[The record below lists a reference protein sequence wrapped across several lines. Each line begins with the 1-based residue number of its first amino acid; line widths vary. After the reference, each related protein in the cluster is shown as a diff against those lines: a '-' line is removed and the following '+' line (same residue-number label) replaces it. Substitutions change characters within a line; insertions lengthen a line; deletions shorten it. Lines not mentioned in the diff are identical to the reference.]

1 VLCKKYAYEATTFL
15 TRTTFISQTR
25 ILTETLLSLTSKM
38 LNVRFKRIFDLFAAI
53 TILFFSSPFLL
64 LGMMAVRVR
73 MGSPVF
79 FSQTRP
85 GLNQQPFS
93 MLKLRTMLSTVDSKG
108 NPLSDAK
115 RLTGLGKFLRSSSI
129 DELPALWNVIRGE
142 MSLVGPR
149 PLLMEYLPLYNEQQL
164 RRHEVRPG
172 ITGWAQV
179 NGRNAI
185 SWEKKFELDVWYVD
199 HASLTLDFKILLMTI
214 WKVIK
219 RGDINEVGQATQS
232 KFRGTSP

>member
-1 VLCKKYAYEATTFL
+1 MPL
-15 TRTTFISQTR
+15 
-25 ILTETLLSLTSKM
+25 
-38 LNVRFKRIFDLFAAI
+38 KRIFDLCAAVI
-53 TILFFSSPFLL
+53 ILVFSSPFLL
-64 LGMMAVRVR
+64 LGMLAVRIR
-73 MGSPVF
+73 MGSPIF
-79 FSQTRP
+79 FCQTRP

-93 MLKLRTMLSTVDSKG
+93 MFKLRTMLTTVDSKG
-108 NPLSDAK
+108 NPLSDAE

-164 RRHEVRPG
+164 RRHAVRPG

-185 SWEKKFELDVWYVD
+185 SWENKFELDVWYLD
-199 HASLTLDFKILLMTI
+199 TASLTLHLKILLMTI
-214 WKVIK
+214 WKVL
-219 RGDINEVGQATQS
+219 RRNDINEAGQATQT
-232 KFRGTSP
+232 KFEGNSS

>member
-1 VLCKKYAYEATTFL
+1 
-15 TRTTFISQTR
+15 
-25 ILTETLLSLTSKM
+25 M
-38 LNVRFKRIFDLFAAI
+38 L
-53 TILFFSSPFLL
+53 
-64 LGMMAVRVR
+64 AVRIR
-73 MGSPVF
+73 MGSPIF
-79 FSQTRP
+79 FCQTRP

-93 MLKLRTMLSTVDSKG
+93 MFKLRTMLTTVDSKG
-108 NPLSDAK
+108 NPLSDAE

-164 RRHEVRPG
+164 RRHAVRPG

-199 HASLTLDFKILLMTI
+199 NASLILDLKILLMTI
-214 WKVIK
+214 WKVL
-219 RGDINEVGQATQS
+219 RRNDINEAGQATQT
-232 KFRGTSP
+232 KFEGNSS

>member
-1 VLCKKYAYEATTFL
+1 MQL
-15 TRTTFISQTR
+15 
-25 ILTETLLSLTSKM
+25 
-38 LNVRFKRIFDLFAAI
+38 KRIFDLCAAVI
-53 TILFFSSPFLL
+53 ILVFSSPFLL
-64 LGMMAVRVR
+64 LGMLAVRIR
-73 MGSPVF
+73 MGSPIF
-79 FSQTRP
+79 FCQIRP

-93 MLKLRTMLSTVDSKG
+93 MFKLRTMLTTVDSKG
-108 NPLSDAK
+108 NPLSDAE

-164 RRHEVRPG
+164 RRHAVRPG

-199 HASLTLDFKILLMTI
+199 NASLTLDLKILLMTI
-214 WKVIK
+214 WKVL
-219 RGDINEVGQATQS
+219 RRNGINEAGQATQT
-232 KFRGTSP
+232 KFEGNSS

>member
-1 VLCKKYAYEATTFL
+1 MQL
-15 TRTTFISQTR
+15 
-25 ILTETLLSLTSKM
+25 
-38 LNVRFKRIFDLFAAI
+38 KRIFDLCAAVI
-53 TILFFSSPFLL
+53 ILVFSSPFLL
-64 LGMMAVRVR
+64 LGMLAVRIR
-73 MGSPVF
+73 MGSPIF
-79 FSQTRP
+79 FCQTRP
-85 GLNQQPFS
+85 GLDQQPFS
-93 MLKLRTMLSTVDSKG
+93 MFKLRTMLTTVDSKG
-108 NPLSDAK
+108 NPLSDAE

-164 RRHEVRPG
+164 RRHAVRPG

-199 HASLTLDFKILLMTI
+199 NTSLFLDLKIIIMTV
-214 WKVIK
+214 WKVVRRSDISSSTHATKEKFLGSQISYVRSDLTNDDQLEIK
-219 RGDINEVGQATQS
+219 RQ
-232 KFRGTSP
+232 

>member
-1 VLCKKYAYEATTFL
+1 MQVK
-15 TRTTFISQTR
+15 R
-25 ILTETLLSLTSKM
+25 IL
-38 LNVRFKRIFDLFAAI
+38 DLFAAI
-53 TILFFSSPFLL
+53 TILIFLSPLLL
-64 LGMMAVRVR
+64 LGMVAVKVR
-73 MGSPVF
+73 MGSPIF
-79 FSQTRP
+79 FCQTRP

-93 MLKLRTMLSTVDSKG
+93 MFKLRTMLTTVDSKG
-108 NPLSDAK
+108 NPLSDAE

-149 PLLMEYLPLYNEQQL
+149 PLLMEYLPLYDETQL

-185 SWEKKFELDVWYVD
+185 SWGKKFELDVWYVD
-199 HASLTLDFKILLMTI
+199 NASLTLDFKILLMTI
-214 WKVIK
+214 WKVLRK
-219 RGDINEVGQATQS
+219 NDINEAGQATQT
-232 KFRGTSP
+232 KFEGNSS

>member
-1 VLCKKYAYEATTFL
+1 M
-15 TRTTFISQTR
+15 Q
-25 ILTETLLSLTSKM
+25 
-38 LNVRFKRIFDLFAAI
+38 FKRAFDLCAAI
-53 TILFFSSPFLL
+53 TILVFSSPVLL
-64 LGMMAVRVR
+64 LGMLAVKIR
-73 MGSPVF
+73 MGSPIF
-79 FSQTRP
+79 FCQTRP

-93 MLKLRTMLSTVDSKG
+93 MFKLRTMLTTVDSKG
-108 NPLSDAK
+108 NPLSDAE

-164 RRHEVRPG
+164 RRHDVRPG

-199 HASLTLDFKILLMTI
+199 HASLTLDLKILLLTI
-214 WKVIK
+214 WKVL
-219 RGDINEVGQATQS
+219 RRNDINEAGQATQT
-232 KFRGTSP
+232 KFEGSSL

>member
-1 VLCKKYAYEATTFL
+1 M
-15 TRTTFISQTR
+15 Q
-25 ILTETLLSLTSKM
+25 
-38 LNVRFKRIFDLFAAI
+38 FKRAFDLCAAI
-53 TILFFSSPFLL
+53 TILVFSSPVLL
-64 LGMMAVRVR
+64 LGMLAVRIR
-73 MGSPVF
+73 MGSPIF
-79 FSQTRP
+79 FCQTRP

-93 MLKLRTMLSTVDSKG
+93 MFKLRTMLTTVDSKG
-108 NPLSDAK
+108 NPLSDAE
-115 RLTGLGKFLRSSSI
+115 RLTGLGRFLRSSSI

-164 RRHEVRPG
+164 KRHDVRPG

-199 HASLTLDFKILLMTI
+199 HASLTLDLKILLLTI
-214 WKVIK
+214 WKVL
-219 RGDINEVGQATQS
+219 RRNDINETGQATQT
-232 KFRGTSP
+232 KFEGSSP

>member
-1 VLCKKYAYEATTFL
+1 M
-15 TRTTFISQTR
+15 Q
-25 ILTETLLSLTSKM
+25 
-38 LNVRFKRIFDLFAAI
+38 FKRAFDLCAAI
-53 TILFFSSPFLL
+53 TILVFSSPVLL
-64 LGMMAVRVR
+64 LGMLAVRIR
-73 MGSPVF
+73 MGSPIF
-79 FSQTRP
+79 FCQTRP

-93 MLKLRTMLSTVDSKG
+93 MFKLRTMLTTVDSKG
-108 NPLSDAK
+108 NPLSDAE

-164 RRHEVRPG
+164 KRHDVRPG

-199 HASLTLDFKILLMTI
+199 HASLTLDLKILLLTI
-214 WKVIK
+214 WKVL
-219 RGDINEVGQATQS
+219 RRNDINETGQATQT
-232 KFRGTSP
+232 KFEGSSP

>member
-1 VLCKKYAYEATTFL
+1 M
-15 TRTTFISQTR
+15 Q
-25 ILTETLLSLTSKM
+25 
-38 LNVRFKRIFDLFAAI
+38 FKRAFDLCAAI
-53 TILFFSSPFLL
+53 TILFFSSPVLL
-64 LGMMAVRVR
+64 LGMLAVKIR
-73 MGSPVF
+73 MGSPIF
-79 FSQTRP
+79 FCQTRP

-93 MLKLRTMLSTVDSKG
+93 MFKLRTMLTTVDSKG
-108 NPLSDAK
+108 NPLSDEE

-164 RRHEVRPG
+164 RRHDVRPG

-199 HASLTLDFKILLMTI
+199 HASLTLDLKILLLTI
-214 WKVIK
+214 WKVL
-219 RGDINEVGQATQS
+219 RRNDINETGQATQT
-232 KFRGTSP
+232 KFEGSSP

>member
-1 VLCKKYAYEATTFL
+1 
-15 TRTTFISQTR
+15 
-25 ILTETLLSLTSKM
+25 
-38 LNVRFKRIFDLFAAI
+38 
-53 TILFFSSPFLL
+53 
-64 LGMMAVRVR
+64 

-93 MLKLRTMLSTVDSKG
+93 MLKLRTMLTTVDSKG

>member
-1 VLCKKYAYEATTFL
+1 ML
-15 TRTTFISQTR
+15 T
-25 ILTETLLSLTSKM
+25 
-38 LNVRFKRIFDLFAAI
+38 
-53 TILFFSSPFLL
+53 
-64 LGMMAVRVR
+64 
-73 MGSPVF
+73 
-79 FSQTRP
+79 
-85 GLNQQPFS
+85 
-93 MLKLRTMLSTVDSKG
+93 TVDSKG
-108 NPLSDAK
+108 NPLSDAE

-164 RRHEVRPG
+164 RRHAVRPG

-199 HASLTLDFKILLMTI
+199 NTSLFLDLKIIIMTV
-214 WKVIK
+214 WKVVRRSDISSSTHATKEKFLGSQISYVRSDLTNDDQLEIK
-219 RGDINEVGQATQS
+219 RQ
-232 KFRGTSP
+232 

>member
-1 VLCKKYAYEATTFL
+1 M
-15 TRTTFISQTR
+15 Q
-25 ILTETLLSLTSKM
+25 
-38 LNVRFKRIFDLFAAI
+38 FKRAFDLCAAL
-53 TILFFSSPFLL
+53 TILVLSSPVLL
-64 LGMMAVRVR
+64 LGILAVRIR
-73 MGSPVF
+73 MGSPIF
-79 FSQTRP
+79 FCQTRP

-93 MLKLRTMLSTVDSKG
+93 MFKLRTMLTTVDSKG
-108 NPLSDAK
+108 NPLSDAE

-164 RRHEVRPG
+164 RRHDVRPG

-199 HASLTLDFKILLMTI
+199 HASLTLDLKILSLTI
-214 WKVIK
+214 WKVL
-219 RGDINEVGQATQS
+219 RRNDINEAGQATQT
-232 KFRGTSP
+232 KFEGSSP

>member
-1 VLCKKYAYEATTFL
+1 
-15 TRTTFISQTR
+15 
-25 ILTETLLSLTSKM
+25 
-38 LNVRFKRIFDLFAAI
+38 
-53 TILFFSSPFLL
+53 
-64 LGMMAVRVR
+64 
-73 MGSPVF
+73 MGSPIF
-79 FSQTRP
+79 FCQTRP
-85 GLNQQPFS
+85 GRNQQPFS
-93 MLKLRTMLSTVDSKG
+93 MFKLRTMLTTVDSKG
-108 NPLSDAK
+108 NPLSDAE

-164 RRHEVRPG
+164 KRHDVRPG

-199 HASLTLDFKILLMTI
+199 HASLTLDLKILLLTI
-214 WKVIK
+214 WKVL
-219 RGDINEVGQATQS
+219 RRNDINETGQATQT
-232 KFRGTSP
+232 KFEGSSP